1 MRRRLT
7 VCLSLAALFG
17 AGLAPAQD
25 PVEFSRLSTDQKQ
38 LAEQVRRLEK
48 ILITLETR
56 EREEGA
62 TLRADLLKQAR
73 EKLINGAKERP
84 LASVLEEVALDLA
97 DLRAGA
103 ALERQAELIRFLE
116 DLLDFLLET
125 ERRDQVQD
133 LMQAAREREAAFR
146 ALAQEQAELRER
158 TEALQQREA
167 ESGQVDA
174 QARADLAAEQA
185 ELNERIR
192 EAAAQDQNSAGSER
206 AENAAAEGE
215 RAESELDPSREGSDA
230 ETGEES
236 ERAPS
241 DTGEQGEN
249 SPGEQGENS
258 PGEQGEQ
265 GENSPG
271 ETGEPGEQTPG
282 EAGENEAG
290 ESDPSEPGEQSET
303 ESGEQAESQ
312 SGEQGEPQEGQ
323 PSERQPGEQQ
333 EAGERPPSQPQG
345 QQPQQGQQPPQGQ
358 QPQQPQQPRDPQE
371 QLERAEEFQRK
382 AEAELERGA
391 DEAAAEAER
400 LEGVD
405 ELETLINVLE
415 KAEELLTRH
424 QRVLRDL
431 GTFVAEMDGTA
442 RVPRSAR
449 VDLRGWA
456 SEQRSIAEEADSLLF
471 EIREAGADSF
481 PFLLRGLVDDHGLLA
496 RRIGPPKYRAD
507 TQAVELGA
515 RVQRDW
521 ERLVNA
527 IRTEAER
534 LREKIEQPE
543 QPPQDGETPPGEGE
557 EPPPQPPSPLVSV
570 AAEVQLLK
578 QLQVDLLE
586 RMQSLQS
593 RRELLSSAGIE
604 LDEDD
609 LAELEAVVQ
618 RQKRLRTL
626 FESILERL
634 QDTGETGEEI

>member
-1 MRRRLT
+1 M
-7 VCLSLAALFG
+7 
-17 AGLAPAQD
+17 APAQD

-48 ILITLETR
+48 ILITLEER

-62 TLRADLLKQAR
+62 SLRADLLNEAR
-73 EKLINGAKERP
+73 EKLVNGAKERP

-133 LMQAAREREAAFR
+133 LMQAAREREAELR
-146 ALAQEQAELRER
+146 ALANEQADLRQR

-167 ESGQVDA
+167 ESGEVDE
-174 QARADLAAEQA
+174 QARADLAREQA
-185 ELNERIR
+185 ELNDRIR
-192 EAAAQDQNSAGSER
+192 AAAAEDENGAGSER

-215 RAESELDPSREGSDA
+215 RAESELDPDRMA
-230 ETGEES
+230 TES
-236 ERAPS
+236 EA
-241 DTGEQGEN
+241 
-249 SPGEQGENS
+249 
-258 PGEQGEQ
+258 GEQGEQ
-265 GENSPG
+265 GETPPG
-271 ETGEPGEQTPG
+271 EQGEQTPG
-282 EAGENEAG
+282 EQSEQGETPPG
-290 ESDPSEPGEQSET
+290 EQGEQSEPQEGEPGEQPP
-303 ESGEQAESQ
+303 
-312 SGEQGEPQEGQ
+312 GEQG
-323 PSERQPGEQQ
+323 ERQPGEQQ
-333 EAGERPPSQPQG
+333 EAQERQPGEQQEAQERQPGEQQEAQERQPG
-345 QQPQQGQQPPQGQ
+345 QQQS
-358 QPQQPQQPRDPQE
+358 PQQPRDPQE

-382 AEAELERGA
+382 AEEELQRGA
-391 DEAAAEAER
+391 DEAAAEADR

-424 QRVLRDL
+424 ERVLRDL
-431 GTFVAEMDGTA
+431 GSFVSNLDGTA

-449 VDLRGWA
+449 IDLRGWA

-471 EIREAGADSF
+471 EIREAGADAF

-507 TQAVELGA
+507 TQSVELGA
-515 RVQRDW
+515 RIQRDW

-534 LREKIEQPE
+534 LRKKIEQPE
-543 QPPQDGETPPGEGE
+543 QAPQDGDSPPGEGE
-557 EPPPQPPSPLVSV
+557 EPPQQPNPLVSV

-593 RRELLSSAGIE
+593 RRKLLSSAGIE

-609 LAELEAVVQ
+609 LAELEAVVS
-618 RQKRLRTL
+618 RQKRLRSL

-634 QDTGETGEEI
+634 QDTGESGEEI

>member
-1 MRRRLT
+1 M
-7 VCLSLAALFG
+7 
-17 AGLAPAQD
+17 APAQD
-25 PVEFSRLSTDQKQ
+25 PVEFSRLSSDQKQ

-48 ILITLETR
+48 ILITLEER
-56 EREEGA
+56 ERAEGA
-62 TLRADLLKQAR
+62 SLRADLLKQAR
-73 EKLINGAKERP
+73 EKLVQGAKERP
-84 LASVLEEVALDLA
+84 LASVLEEVASDLA

-103 ALERQAELIRFLE
+103 ALEQQAELIRFLE

-133 LMQAAREREAAFR
+133 LMQAARQREAELR
-146 ALAQEQAELRER
+146 ALANEQAELRER

-167 ESGQVDA
+167 ETGEVDE
-174 QARADLAAEQA
+174 QARADLAQEQA

-192 EAAAQDQNSAGSER
+192 EAAAQDENGAGSER
-206 AENAAAEGE
+206 AENAAEAGE
-215 RAESELDPSREGSDA
+215 RAEAELDPDREAG
-230 ETGEES
+230 ETEV
-236 ERAPS
+236 
-241 DTGEQGEN
+241 GEQGERP
-249 SPGEQGENS
+249 PGEQGEEN
-258 PGEQGEQ
+258 PGE
-265 GENSPG
+265 PG
-271 ETGEPGEQTPG
+271 QSETGEQC
-282 EAGENEAG
+282 ENEAG
-290 ESDPSEPGEQSET
+290 EQAEPGEATPNEQGET
-303 ESGEQAESQ
+303 GETPP
-312 SGEQGEPQEGQ
+312 GEQGEPQTGEQGERQPGEQGEAPQPQEGE
-323 PSERQPGEQQ
+323 PNEATPREPGERQPGEQQ
-333 EAGERPPSQPQG
+333 EAGERPPG
-345 QQPQQGQQPPQGQ
+345 QQPQGS
-358 QPQQPQQPRDPQE
+358 QQPQQPRDPQE

-382 AEAELERGA
+382 AEEELERGA
-391 DEAAAEAER
+391 DEAAEEADR
-400 LEGVD
+400 LAGVD

-424 QRVLRDL
+424 ERVLREL
-431 GTFVAEMDGTA
+431 GGFVSELDGAT

-507 TQAVELGA
+507 TQSVELGA
-515 RVQRDW
+515 RIQRDW
-521 ERLVNA
+521 ERLVGA

-534 LREKIEQPE
+534 LRKKIEQPE
-543 QPPQDGETPPGEGE
+543 QPPQDGDTPPGEGE
-557 EPPPQPPSPLVSV
+557 EPPEQPNPLVSV

-578 QLQVDLLE
+578 QLQEDLLE

-609 LAELEAVVQ
+609 LAELEAVVE
-618 RQKRLRTL
+618 RQKRLRAL

-634 QDTGETGEEI
+634 QDSGETGEEI

>member
-17 AGLAPAQD
+17 AGMAPAQD

-48 ILITLETR
+48 ILITLEER

-62 TLRADLLKQAR
+62 SLRADLLNEAR
-73 EKLINGAKERP
+73 EKLVNGAKERP

-133 LMQAAREREAAFR
+133 LMQAAREREAELR
-146 ALAQEQAELRER
+146 ALANEQADLRQR

-167 ESGQVDA
+167 ESGEVDE
-174 QARADLAAEQA
+174 QARADLAREQA
-185 ELNERIR
+185 ELNDRIR
-192 EAAAQDQNSAGSER
+192 AAAAEDENGAGSER

-215 RAESELDPSREGSDA
+215 RAESELDPDRKA
-230 ETGEES
+230 TES
-236 ERAPS
+236 EA
-241 DTGEQGEN
+241 
-249 SPGEQGENS
+249 
-258 PGEQGEQ
+258 GEQGEQ
-265 GENSPG
+265 GETPPG
-271 ETGEPGEQTPG
+271 EQGEQTPG
-282 EAGENEAG
+282 EQSEQGETPPG
-290 ESDPSEPGEQSET
+290 EQGEQSEPQEGEPGEQPP
-303 ESGEQAESQ
+303 
-312 SGEQGEPQEGQ
+312 GEQG
-323 PSERQPGEQQ
+323 ERQPGEQQ
-333 EAGERPPSQPQG
+333 GAQERQPG
-345 QQPQQGQQPPQGQ
+345 QQQS
-358 QPQQPQQPRDPQE
+358 PQQPRDPQE

-382 AEAELERGA
+382 AEEELQRGA
-391 DEAAAEAER
+391 DEAAAEADR

-424 QRVLRDL
+424 ERVLRDL
-431 GTFVAEMDGTA
+431 GSFVSNLDGTA

-449 VDLRGWA
+449 IDLRGWA

-471 EIREAGADSF
+471 EIREAGADAF

-507 TQAVELGA
+507 TQSVELGA
-515 RVQRDW
+515 RIQRDW

-534 LREKIEQPE
+534 LRKKIEQPE
-543 QPPQDGETPPGEGE
+543 QAPQDGDSPPGEGE
-557 EPPPQPPSPLVSV
+557 EPPQQPNPLVSV

-593 RRELLSSAGIE
+593 RRKLLSSAGIE

-609 LAELEAVVQ
+609 LAELEAVVS
-618 RQKRLRTL
+618 RQKRLRSL

-634 QDTGETGEEI
+634 QDTGESGEEI

>member
-48 ILITLETR
+48 ILITLEER

-84 LASVLEEVALDLA
+84 LASVLEEVASDLA

-133 LMQAAREREAAFR
+133 LMQAAREREAELR
-146 ALAQEQAELRER
+146 ALANEQAELRQR

-167 ESGQVDA
+167 ETGEVDEE
-174 QARADLAAEQA
+174 ARADLAREQA
-185 ELNERIR
+185 ELNDRIR
-192 EAAAQDQNSAGSER
+192 EAAAKDENGAGSER

-215 RAESELDPSREGSDA
+215 RAEAELDPDRETSESEAGEQGEREA
-230 ETGEES
+230 GEQGEES
-236 ERAPS
+236 S
-241 DTGEQGEN
+241 GEQGEN
-249 SPGEQGENS
+249 PAGEQGEQSPSEQGEESPGEQGENGETP
-258 PGEQGEQ
+258 PGEQGET
-265 GENSPG
+265 PA
-271 ETGEPGEQTPG
+271 GEPGEQ
-282 EAGENEAG
+282 E
-290 ESDPSEPGEQSET
+290 PSEPGEQE
-303 ESGEQAESQ
+303 
-312 SGEQGEPQEGQ
+312 SGEQGEPSDPQEGEQSEASPSDPSERQ
-323 PSERQPGEQQ
+323 PSEQSERQPGEQQ
-333 EAGERPPSQPQG
+333 EAGERQPG
-345 QQPQQGQQPPQGQ
+345 QQQS
-358 QPQQPQQPRDPQE
+358 PQQPQDPQE

-382 AEAELERGA
+382 AEEELERGA
-391 DEAAAEAER
+391 DEAEAEADR

-424 QRVLRDL
+424 ERVLRDL
-431 GTFVAEMDGTA
+431 SSFVAEMDGTT

-456 SEQRSIAEEADSLLF
+456 SEQRSIAEEANSLLF

-507 TQAVELGA
+507 AQWVELGA
-515 RVQRDW
+515 RIKRDW

-543 QPPQDGETPPGEGE
+543 QPPQSGDPSAEGE
-557 EPPPQPPSPLVSV
+557 DPPQQPNPLVSV

-578 QLQVDLLE
+578 QLQQDLLE

-618 RQKRLRTL
+618 RQKRLRNL